1 MRVWV
6 ASWRGWPLAALAV
19 AAGCLVAAGNWW
31 STSRAFADDAAPDLA
46 THASERASDYLG
58 WAVGLVAVA
67 VVLRALKH
75 GRTRPST
82 DSTRH
87 RPGAQDERSAPLTAS
102 VQGARRR

>member
-67 VVLRALKH
+67 VVLRALKRRAH
-75 GRTRPST
+75 PPVDGLDPAP
-82 DSTRH
+82 
-87 RPGAQDERSAPLTAS
+87 PGSA
-102 VQGARRR
+102 G